1 MKTLASLDRKL
12 AAEATEFQ
20 SKGMSF
26 SVCRAVTTKY
36 QRLDPFFFFK
46 KRFIYSPV
54 LKVQEHSTSI

>member
-20 SKGMSF
+20 SKGTSF

-36 QRLDPFFFFK
+36 QRLDPFFFFFK
-46 KRFIYSPV
+46 KIYLEPSP
-54 LKVQEHSTSI
+54 ESSRA